1 MEDVIIIGA
10 GPAGLFTAYE
20 LITNNPKLSVTI
32 LDKGCFARKRVCPM
46 NQKGIPCQNCKP
58 CAILSGYGGAGTFS
72 DGKLNF
78 IPKLGK
84 SDLTK
89 YMSESESYKLIDETE
104 KIFNFFGMDAPIYPT
119 NLDQANEIKKQVAIA
134 GAKLLL
140 IKQKHLGSDHL
151 PDYIQGISDYLAEKV
166 TCLQNS
172 GAEVI
177 SLTAVTMHLVIDDI
191 IAKTNAD
198 LISIPKAVC
207 KEALSAG
214 YKKIGL
220 LGTIFT
226 MEKDYMKKDFL
237 EAGIEVCVPD
247 KEDRDL
253 VAKRI
258 YEELE
263 AGIVKESTLKELQGI
278 IAKMRDEKG
287 IEAVVLGCTELPLI
301 LNSGNCPVPCLDSV
315 EIHINELIKQTI

>member
-1 MEDVIIIGA
+1 MKKIGLVGGT
-10 GPAGLFTAYE
+10 GPESTLMYYKE
-20 LITNNPKLSVTI
+20 LNSRIDMIT
-32 LDKGCFARKRVCPM
+32 
-46 NQKGIPCQNCKP
+46 
-58 CAILSGYGGAGTFS
+58 
-72 DGKLNF
+72 DGKAMPDIVIESVNF
-78 IPKLGK
+78 RRAWDYVCAERY
-84 SDLTK
+84 DLLT
-89 YMSESESYKLIDETE
+89 
-104 KIFNFFGMDAPIYPT
+104 
-119 NLDQANEIKKQVAIA
+119 
-134 GAKLLL
+134 
-140 IKQKHLGSDHL
+140 
-151 PDYIQGISDYLAEKV
+151 DYLAEKV

-237 EAGIEVCVPD
+237 ESGIEVCVPD

-301 LNSGNCPVPCLDSV
+301 LDSGNCPVPCLDSV

>member
-1 MEDVIIIGA
+1 MKKIGLVGGT
-10 GPAGLFTAYE
+10 GPESTLMYYKE
-20 LITNNPKLSVTI
+20 LNSRI
-32 LDKGCFARKRVCPM
+32 DKIK
-46 NQKGIPCQNCKP
+46 
-58 CAILSGYGGAGTFS
+58 
-72 DGKLNF
+72 DGKAMPDIVIESVDF
-78 IPKLGK
+78 RKAWDYVCAERY
-84 SDLTK
+84 DLLT
-89 YMSESESYKLIDETE
+89 
-104 KIFNFFGMDAPIYPT
+104 
-119 NLDQANEIKKQVAIA
+119 
-134 GAKLLL
+134 
-140 IKQKHLGSDHL
+140 
-151 PDYIQGISDYLAEKV
+151 DYLAEKV

-177 SLTAVTMHLVIDDI
+177 SLTAVTMHLVIDGI

-207 KEALSAG
+207 NEALSAG

-237 EAGIEVCVPD
+237 KAGIEVCVPD

-263 AGIVKESTLKELQGI
+263 AGIVKESTLKEMQGI
-278 IAKMRDEKG
+278 INKMRDEKG

-315 EIHINELIKQTI
+315 EIHINELIKQAI

>member
-1 MEDVIIIGA
+1 MKKIGLVGGT
-10 GPAGLFTAYE
+10 GPESTLMYYKE
-20 LITNNPKLSVTI
+20 LNSRI
-32 LDKGCFARKRVCPM
+32 DKIK
-46 NQKGIPCQNCKP
+46 
-58 CAILSGYGGAGTFS
+58 
-72 DGKLNF
+72 DGKAMPDIVIESVNF
-78 IPKLGK
+78 RKAWEYVC
-84 SDLTK
+84 SERYDLLT
-89 YMSESESYKLIDETE
+89 
-104 KIFNFFGMDAPIYPT
+104 
-119 NLDQANEIKKQVAIA
+119 
-134 GAKLLL
+134 
-140 IKQKHLGSDHL
+140 
-151 PDYIQGISDYLAEKV
+151 DYLAEKV
-166 TCLQNS
+166 TYLQNS

-207 KEALSAG
+207 KEALSAE

-301 LNSGNCPVPCLDSV
+301 LDSGNCPVPCLDSV